1 MRKLLALSYALLT
14 YCTAAATWHADAEV
28 KWQDIAT
35 ADIPKVLDDDLIR
48 HAAEPDFLDSV
59 AVSEMR
65 FSEAG
70 FNWHLLR
77 FANAE
82 KPVGPLWVVPHDDEN
97 AAFDSAIGALK
108 IHGGVAIVVNSG
120 VGSSRM
126 QSGQGTCGG
135 RTPILSRCDPNRN
148 FSSATPLFTNAHLDQ
163 RAAGQPVIALHT
175 NSPGFGHGK
184 GEITILDA
192 AAANNG
198 KMRPRKNGYFG
209 GAGPATLKD
218 HDSYAIIPFVAP
230 KIQEYDVRCRKAL
243 VQSGVHVW
251 HEAVEKT
258 DGSLSNYAVLEKAGM
273 VYVNMESRRE
283 VNLMVA
289 SERHRLM
296 VDAYLKGCATS
307 GN

>member
-1 MRKLLALSYALLT
+1 MRKLLALSFALLT

-35 ADIPKVLDDDLIR
+35 ADIPKVQDDDLVR
-48 HAAEPDFLDSV
+48 HAAEPDFLGGV
-59 AVSEMR
+59 TVSEMR

-77 FANAE
+77 FVNVA
-82 KPVGPLWVVPHDDEN
+82 KSDGPLWIVPHDDEN
-97 AAFDSAIGALK
+97 AAFDSAIAALK
-108 IHGGVAIVVNSG
+108 AHGGVAVVVNSG
-120 VGSSRM
+120 SGSSRS

-163 RAAGQPVIALHT
+163 HSVGQPVIALHT
-175 NSPGFGHGK
+175 NSPGFGPGK
-184 GEITILDA
+184 GDITILDA
-192 AAANNG
+192 AAANKG

-209 GAGPATLKD
+209 GAGPAALKD
-218 HDSYAIIPFVAP
+218 YDSYAIIPFVAP
-230 KIQEYDVRCRKAL
+230 KIQDYDVRCRNAL
-243 VQSGVHVW
+243 VQAGVHVW
-251 HEAVEKT
+251 HEAVGKS
-258 DGSLSNYAVLEKAGM
+258 DGSLSNYAVLEKTNMA
-273 VYVNMESRRE
+273 YVNMESRRE
-283 VNLMVA
+283 ANLTVA

-296 VDAYLKGCATS
+296 VDVYLKGCGPS